1 MAIPVSSSSLCFAD
15 TSCESSEASRES
27 RVHPEQNLLGQYIP
41 LHYHFQMLQD
51 KQRLDGFR
59 RAIELHVKPGM
70 HVVELGGGTGILSSF
85 AARCGAA
92 VTCVERNPELVSF
105 ARRTLQANGLDQQV
119 TVVEGDAA
127 LFVPSQPVD
136 VVVCEMLHVALLRE
150 KQTEVLESF
159 KENYL
164 QHWNEQLPRFIPE
177 ASRLMVQMIHH
188 PFDFAGYYAPL
199 PIFQAPDVN
208 ANEGLVELSPLV
220 DYAHIFY
227 DEPISNTIR
236 WRGRLRASAN
246 GFLSALRFVTQNF
259 LSVENQGDSPTWP
272 NQFLILPIQEP
283 SPILAGQEIDVE
295 FSYRFGE
302 PIESLH
308 QSIRVEYLPVVQ
320 EHVHSVESDYRSRQS
335 TCSS

>member
-1 MAIPVSSSSLCFAD
+1 MAYPVSSSSLSVAG
-15 TSCESSEASRES
+15 TSCESSDVSLES
-27 RVHPEQNLLGQYIP
+27 RVHPEQNLLGQFIP

-51 KQRLDGFR
+51 KQRLEGFR

-92 VTCVERNPELVSF
+92 VTCVERNPDLASF

-119 TVVEGDAA
+119 TVVEGDATE
-127 LFVPSQPVD
+127 FVPSQPVD

-150 KQTEVLESF
+150 KQTDVLESF

-164 QHWNEQLPRFIPE
+164 QNWNEQLPRFIPE
-177 ASRLMVQMIHH
+177 ASRLMVQMLHH
-188 PFDFAGYYAPL
+188 PFDFEGYYAPL
-199 PIFQAPDVN
+199 PIFQTPDVT
-208 ANEGLVELSPLV
+208 ANDGLIELSPLV

-227 DEPISNTIR
+227 DEPIPDTIR
-236 WRGRLRASAN
+236 WRGRLRVSAS
-246 GFLSALRFVTQNF
+246 GFVSALRFVTQNF
-259 LSVENQGDSPTWP
+259 LSVESHGDSPTWP

-283 SPILAGQEIDVE
+283 SPVLAGQEIDVE
-295 FSYRFGE
+295 FSYRFGD

-308 QSIRVEYLPVVQ
+308 HSIRIEYLPVVQ
-320 EHVHSVESDYRSRQS
+320 DHSRLVESDYRSRQS